1 MKIDHVISVPVDNYA
16 SHLLYLH
23 CQKRWIVFLTPQR
36 SFAGAYTRITSLG
49 EHIKVR
55 DVGNDEIKALK
66 EQLIRNFQPYALN
79 SRRSRAKLIKMYLRE
94 RAKKFVFSILKLLY
108 RERYSFHFNTIY
120 PHPYALAVYD
130 TKSIVADRYFLSE
143 RESKEIISRGGFV
156 WLVLQFSPE
165 TSLDYHIAD
174 NNNFS
179 KYERFIKKIREIYP
193 HREIIAKEH
202 SVCCRP

>member
-1 MKIDHVISVPVDNYA
+1 M
-16 SHLLYLH
+16 
-23 CQKRWIVFLTPQR
+23 
-36 SFAGAYTRITSLG
+36 
-49 EHIKVR
+49 R

-66 EQLIRNFQPYALN
+66 EQLIRNFQPYTLN

-120 PHPYALAVYD
+120 PHPYALTVYD

-165 TSLDYHIAD
+165 TSLNYHIVD
-174 NNNFS
+174 NNNFQNT
-179 KYERFIKKIREIYP
+179 KGLLKKSEIYP
-193 HREIIAKEH
+193 HRNN
-202 SVCCRP
+202 S